1 MRYSRIEKTIDNE
14 NGIVTIVTLLVL
26 VTLTIAGIVAVTI
39 SNNETGIVRNEQIWT
54 SDFYNAESGV
64 NGARITY
71 EDWLDDTFLT
81 EDETEAKTTFNIKDD
96 NNTTVASIQARCIE
110 KTRTPVFGE
119 NLGDN
124 VADDI
129 PAISHT
135 NPPPE
140 GSGYSTKY
148 FQVRR
153 YSITATCANGT
164 TIVQTGVW
172 KIFNK
177 Y

>member
-1 MRYSRIEKTIDNE
+1 MRYSRIDKTIGDE
-14 NGIVTIVTLLVL
+14 SGIVTIVVLLVL
-26 VTLTIAGIVAVTI
+26 VTLTIAGISAITI
-39 SNNETGIVRNEQIWT
+39 SNNETSIVRNEQIWA
-54 SDFYNAESGV
+54 SDFYNAETGV
-64 NGARITY
+64 NGARINY
-71 EDWLDDTFLT
+71 DDWLTDTFLT
-81 EDETEAKTTFNIKDD
+81 ADETAASADFDILDDDD
-96 NNTTVASIQARCIE
+96 NTVANIQARCIE
-110 KTRTPVFGE
+110 KTATPVFG
-119 NLGDN
+119 GN

-135 NPPPE
+135 SPPPD

-148 FQVRR
+148 FETRR

-164 TIVQTGVW
+164 SIVQTGVW